1 MASLRPVLWKV
12 RLWFIDASFLVISKE
27 LAWEKH

>member
-1 MASLRPVLWKV
+1 MASLRPALWKD
-12 RLWFIDASFLVISKE
+12 RPWSADASFLVISKE